1 VGGDGQ
7 TPFGYCTLSLQPA
20 IDPVVSPSGH
30 IYSRES
36 IYEYLLTKK
45 EELSRQKEAYEA
57 QQKELQLKAEK
68 AGPAAV
74 AVNKFVDSQNS
85 LSASM
90 SLKRKRKESEI
101 EEEERKRAI
110 VACSQAIDKSEYA
123 HNRNEMKRTSFW
135 LPEFT
140 PEGGAKII
148 QKVSSVRVR
157 AVGAACD
164 LDVFGVDC
172 SPLNAP
178 RARTPDGR

>member
-1 VGGDGQ
+1 MIKRHMTGMCLFNCVIS
-7 TPFGYCTLSLQPA
+7 CLSD
-20 IDPVVSPSGH
+20 IV
-30 IYSRES
+30 
-36 IYEYLLTKK
+36 
-45 EELSRQKEAYEA
+45 
-57 QQKELQLKAEK
+57 
-68 AGPAAV
+68 
-74 AVNKFVDSQNS
+74 
-85 LSASM
+85 
-90 SLKRKRKESEI
+90 SEI